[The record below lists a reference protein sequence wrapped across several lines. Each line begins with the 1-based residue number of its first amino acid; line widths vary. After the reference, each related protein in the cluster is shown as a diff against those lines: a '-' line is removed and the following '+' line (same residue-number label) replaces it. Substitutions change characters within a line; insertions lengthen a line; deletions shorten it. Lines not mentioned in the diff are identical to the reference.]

1 MVEIATIDEDELER
15 LVAVHNAVL
24 TRAPAN
30 GAEFVDWKRQADD
43 MLWLVAVVDG
53 RDVGAGVGLL
63 GWHLPP
69 RTGIVEAW
77 TLPDARGQ
85 GVGTALYEELLSWSS
100 ERGCLAV
107 QTAVAEDDER
117 SMAWAARRG
126 FSEIGRNSRL
136 VLDLGPIEAP
146 AVEPPTG
153 IEIVTWPERPG
164 IERQLYEVFVEA
176 SPDVPGE
183 GEAEVPP
190 FERWLA
196 NDMQGIAD
204 EPEAVFVALAGDEV
218 VGYAKLSLR
227 QGQTD
232 EAFHDLTGVK
242 RAWRGRGIAGALKR
256 AQIAWAKEHG
266 YGRLVTQNEERNEP
280 IRRLNVRHGYRI
292 EPGRIFLRTAVEAN
306 GQAASAASRRARS
319 GAARRARR

>member
-1 MVEIATIDEDELER
+1 MLEITTIEDAELER

-24 TRAPAN
+24 PRASADV
-30 GAEFVDWKRQADD
+30 AEFIDWKRQADD
-43 MLWLVAVVDG
+43 MVWLVAAVDG
-53 RDVGAGVGLL
+53 RDVGAGIGLV

-69 RTGIVEAW
+69 RTAIVEVW
-77 TLPDARGQ
+77 TLPDVRGQ
-85 GVGTALYEELLSWSS
+85 GNGTALCEELLRWST
-100 ERGCLAV
+100 ERGSLAV

-117 SMAWAARRG
+117 SMTWAERRG

-146 AVEPPTG
+146 AVEPPEGTR
-153 IEIVTWPERPG
+153 IVTWAERPG
-164 IERQLYEVFVEA
+164 IERQLYEVFLEA

-183 GEAEVPP
+183 AEAELPS

-204 EPEAVFVALAGDEV
+204 RPEAVFVALAGDEV
-218 VGYAKLSLR
+218 VGYAKLALP
-227 QGQTD
+227 QTRMD
-232 EAFHDLTGVK
+232 EAFHDLTGVR

-266 YGRLVTQNEERNEP
+266 YERLATQNEERNEP
-280 IRRLNVRHGYRI
+280 IRRLNVRHGYQV
-292 EPGRIFLRTAVEAN
+292 EPGRVFLRRTI
-306 GQAASAASRRARS
+306 
-319 GAARRARR
+319 GAPDGSS